1 MADVSEAIEDKDNE
15 RTNLKNRKKKPIKC
29 NSTMAKIS
37 FKVKAKSKE
46 YFSRDKNG
54 DNTSLED
61 LQDKK

>member
-37 FKVKAKSKE
+37 FKVKAKSNE

-54 DNTSLED
+54 DNTSLVD